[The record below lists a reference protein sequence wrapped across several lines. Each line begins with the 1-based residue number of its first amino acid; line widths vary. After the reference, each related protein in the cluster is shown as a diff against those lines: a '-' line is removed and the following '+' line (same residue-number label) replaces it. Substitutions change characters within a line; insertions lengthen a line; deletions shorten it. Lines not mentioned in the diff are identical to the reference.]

1 MPSLPLLTLFIPTF
15 IAVSLTPGMCMTLAL
30 TLGMTVGLRR
40 TFWMFWGE
48 LTGVMIVAVC
58 SLAGAATVM
67 LRYPAIFSILKLA
80 GGAWLIYL
88 GLQLCRQ
95 RGRMALPEHLEG
107 IQNVDRFSLASQG
120 FVTAISNPKGWA
132 FFVSLLP
139 PFIDSSRPVVS
150 QTVSLVSIILFIEFC
165 SLCLYATGGRKL
177 RSFLGK
183 KGGGTLLNRISG
195 VLLAVVGIWLTLS

>member
-1 MPSLPLLTLFIPTF
+1 MPSLPLPALFIPTF

-67 LRYPAIFSILKLA
+67 LRYPEIFSLLKLA
-80 GGAWLIYL
+80 GGTWLIYI
-88 GLQLCRQ
+88 GMQLCRQ
-95 RGRMALPEHLEG
+95 RGRMALPKHLEG
-107 IQNVDRFSLASQG
+107 AQNVNRFSLASQG
-120 FVTAISNPKGWA
+120 FITAVSNPKGWA

-139 PFIDSSRPVVS
+139 PFIDSSRPVVP
-150 QTVSLVSIILFIEFC
+150 QTVSLVSILLFIEFC
-165 SLCLYATGGRKL
+165 SLCLYAAGGHRL

-195 VLLAVVGIWLTLS
+195 ILLVAVGIWLMLS

>member
-1 MPSLPLLTLFIPTF
+1 MPGLPLLTLFIPTF

-48 LTGVMIVAVC
+48 LAGVMIVSVC

-67 LRYPAIFSILKLA
+67 LRYPEIFSLLKLT

-107 IQNVDRFSLASQG
+107 TQNIDRFTLASQG
-120 FVTAISNPKGWA
+120 FITAVSNPKGWA

-139 PFIDSSRPVVS
+139 PFIDSSRPVVP
-150 QTVSLVSIILFIEFC
+150 QTASLVSIILFIEFC
-165 SLCLYATGGRKL
+165 SLCLYAAGGRKL
-177 RSFLGK
+177 RTFLGK

-195 VLLAVVGIWLTLS
+195 ILLALVGLWLVMS